1 MWNGICESGKNEA
14 MRGIWIA
21 ALGLLPLLL
30 LIPVRFAAEGGTTT
44 GRGRL
49 CLTVSWLLFRM
60 RLHVDLYLLDAP
72 QLTAVLQI
80 GRGTQ
85 KAFPLSG
92 GGGKPSRA
100 LRALY
105 RSLRV
110 ERLAFC
116 WRVGI
121 RDAPALTA
129 LCCGALEQVGDL
141 VRSMLFGK
149 TVFCRAQIRAIPVF
163 DTDQLRLDA
172 RGIASCVPAQ
182 IIAAL
187 LSEGK
192 E

>member
-1 MWNGICESGKNEA
+1 MAHPIENILRTTMEQLKL
-14 MRGIWIA
+14 IA
-21 ALGLLPLLL
+21 DVNTVVGAPIMTSDNTIVLPVCK
-30 LIPVRFAAEGGTTT
+30 ISFG
-44 GRGRL
+44 
-49 CLTVSWLLFRM
+49 F
-60 RLHVDLYLLDAP
+60 
-72 QLTAVLQI
+72 I
-80 GRGTQ
+80 
-85 KAFPLSG
+85 SG
-92 GGGKPSRA
+92 GGGKPSRV

-116 WRVGI
+116 WRVGV